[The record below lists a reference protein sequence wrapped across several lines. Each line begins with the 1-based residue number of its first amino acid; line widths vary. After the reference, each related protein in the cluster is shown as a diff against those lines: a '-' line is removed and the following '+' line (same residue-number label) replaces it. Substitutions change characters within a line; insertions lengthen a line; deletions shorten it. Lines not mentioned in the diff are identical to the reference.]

1 MLIIPPIP
9 SPCTKYGPHGHGHG
23 NCNPVGA
30 TCKPI
35 IINLSCTCRRG
46 SPKANAKA
54 NAHTSR
60 RTLLL
65 LPTALTLPQTPPSS
79 ALPDLDTTITDRVFL
94 DLSIC
99 PTYFRGQGQSQL
111 EDAPL
116 CSDSEP
122 VGRLVLGLYGKLLPI
137 TVSNFKAMCTGTGPV
152 GSSYK
157 NTLIHKVLPGQ
168 YIAAGRQGRREKGEV
183 MPPLGLTRNTE
194 TVDSRSFML
203 EHSRPGVVSLCLS
216 ENDDDDDIKL
226 DPDYH
231 NVEFLITTG
240 PAPCPQLDGRNIV
253 FGVVL
258 EGMDVVRQI
267 AATPTYKPGE
277 RIKLFNDLAEFLGD
291 GRAENAR
298 ALWDRPIKTIY
309 VSDCGDLRVAKPS
322 LTPSLP

>member
-1 MLIIPPIP
+1 MLIIPCP
-9 SPCTKYGPHGHGHG
+9 KYPPYGYGYGYGHG
-23 NCNPVGA
+23 NR
-30 TCKPI
+30 
-35 IINLSCTCRRG
+35 NLVRVTSVSCLCCSG
-46 SPKANAKA
+46 SPKAS
-54 NAHTSR
+54 TSR
-60 RTLLL
+60 RSLLL
-65 LPTALTLPQTPPSS
+65 LPTALTLPAAPSWAAPPDGTG
-79 ALPDLDTTITDRVFL
+79 PVLDTTITDRVFM

-99 PTYFRGQGQSQL
+99 PTYFRGQGTQ
-111 EDAPL
+111 EDSPL
-116 CSDSEP
+116 CTDAEP
-122 VGRLVLGLYGKLLPI
+122 MGRIVLGLYGKLVPI
-137 TVSNFKAMCTGTGPV
+137 TVSNFKAMCTGAV

-168 YIAAGRQGRREKGEV
+168 YIAAGRQGKREKGGEV
-183 MPPLGLTRNTE
+183 RPPITGLKPNTE
-194 TVDSRSFML
+194 TVESRAFML
-203 EHSRPGVVSLCLS
+203 EHSRPGIVSLCLS

-258 EGMDVVRQI
+258 EGMDVVRQV
-267 AATPTYKPGE
+267 AATPTYKAGE

-298 ALWDRPIKTIY
+298 ALWDRPLKSVF